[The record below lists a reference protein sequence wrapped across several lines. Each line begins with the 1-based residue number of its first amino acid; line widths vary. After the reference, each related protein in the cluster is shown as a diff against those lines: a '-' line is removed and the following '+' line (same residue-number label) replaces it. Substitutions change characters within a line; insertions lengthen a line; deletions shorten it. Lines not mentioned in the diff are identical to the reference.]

1 MTNLRLLIA
10 YDGTDFAGWQA
21 QAGRYRT
28 VQSVLEEAIKK
39 LTGEE
44 TRLLC
49 AGRTD
54 AGVHALGQ
62 VASFQTRSRIPVDRW
77 HLALREHLP
86 DDLIIREVSE
96 VPRRFH
102 ATYSPLSKR
111 YRYLINNSYVEDLF
125 LRRYSWR
132 VRPHLDVKA
141 MQDAAERLIGTHDF
155 RSFESNWP
163 NSNKTSVRTIY
174 DIQVYRSSHVR
185 MLQAFSCHENGVEN
199 DDFVAVE
206 VEADGFLYNMVRIIT
221 GTLVDV
227 GKGLKTPER
236 VGQILQG
243 MDRQLAG
250 DTSPAHGLFLVKV
263 YYPEKDEDL

>member
-1 MTNLRLLIA
+1 MTNLRLLLA
-10 YDGTDFAGWQA
+10 YDGTDYAGWQA

-28 VQSVLEEAIKK
+28 VQGVLEEAIQK

-62 VASFQTRSRIPVDRW
+62 VASFQTRSKIPVDRW

-86 DDLIIREVSE
+86 EDLIIREVTE

-132 VRPHLDVKA
+132 VRPHLDVNA

-163 NSNKTSVRTIY
+163 NNKTSVRTIF
-174 DIQVYRSSHVR
+174 DIQAYRSSHIR
-185 MLQAFSCHENGVEN
+185 MLQGLSCHE
-199 DDFVAVE
+199 DDDGPEDFIAVE

-227 GKGLKTPER
+227 GKGLKTPDDVER
-236 VGQILQG
+236 ILQG
-243 MDRQLAG
+243 MDRRLAG

>member
-1 MTNLRLLIA
+1 MKNLRLLLA

-21 QAGRYRT
+21 QSGRYRT
-28 VQSVLEEAIKK
+28 VQGVLEEAIEK

-62 VASFQTRSRIPVDRW
+62 VASFQTRSSIPVDRW

-86 DDLIIREVSE
+86 EDVIIREVSE

-132 VRPHLDVKA
+132 VRPHLDVEA
-141 MQDAAERLIGTHDF
+141 MQDAAERLIGTYDF

-163 NSNKTSVRTIY
+163 NNNTSVRTIF
-174 DIQVYRSSHVR
+174 DIRVYRSSHVR
-185 MLQAFSCHENGVEN
+185 MLQSFSCHEECSGN

-227 GKGLKTPER
+227 GKGLKTPDDVESIR
-236 VGQILQG
+236 LG
-243 MDRQLAG
+243 MDRRLAG

-263 YYPEKDEDL
+263 YYPEEEEQL